1 MKKMYSDICCSV
13 SLVQQKKKDSPSFRA
28 GDRRRIFCC
37 FLLLLILLKGCGIV
51 GDGQNNTIEI
61 NGHTRRLKSDLRT
74 YLLLGID
81 TEGSLQ
87 EEKQPGMGGQSDAIY
102 LLVCDMKS
110 KSSRVIGIPRDTMT
124 EIRVFLPSGK
134 DNGVS
139 EDHLTL
145 QYAFGN
151 GKEQSCL
158 LTEEAVSK
166 LMFNIPIDGYLAVN
180 LGAVPDI
187 AEALGGVEVVVP
199 DDSAR
204 REEHSFV
211 KGAVVTL
218 DRTNVKKF
226 LRFRDTDVSQSA
238 ITRMERH
245 KAFFRGCLKRLRTM
259 LEENPAELLSLY
271 HKCSSY
277 FLTDISPEDCVK
289 LAGLEFNDEIDI
301 IPGEK
306 KTGELY
312 DEFYVDQQAL
322 GDMVEEIFCR

>member
-1 MKKMYSDICCSV
+1 MEKLYFNTCCSG
-13 SLVQQKKKDSPSFRA
+13 SREQQKKKDSISLRT
-28 GDRRRIFCC
+28 GNKRRLVCC
-37 FLLLLILLKGCGIV
+37 LVLLLIMLTGCEIAGCGK
-51 GDGQNNTIEI
+51 NNTIEI
-61 NGHTRRLKSDLRT
+61 NGHVRRLKSDLRT

-102 LLVCDMKS
+102 LLVCNMKS

-204 REEHSFV
+204 REDHSFV

-245 KAFFRGCLKRLRTM
+245 KAFFRGCLKRLRTI
-259 LEENPAELLSLY
+259 LEENPAELLNLY
-271 HKCSSY
+271 HKCSSH
-277 FLTDISPEDCVK
+277 FLTDITPEDCVK

-312 DEFYVDQQAL
+312 DEYYVNQQAL
-322 GDMVEEIFCR
+322 GELVEEIFCR